1 MGCSSRTAAVVNLWI
16 LLREADAE
24 AEAEEAVG
32 RERERDNKED
42 IL

>member
-16 LLREADAE
+16 LLRAE

>member
-16 LLREADAE
+16 LLRAEAE

>member
-16 LLREADAE
+16 LLR
-24 AEAEEAVG
+24 AEAEEAIG